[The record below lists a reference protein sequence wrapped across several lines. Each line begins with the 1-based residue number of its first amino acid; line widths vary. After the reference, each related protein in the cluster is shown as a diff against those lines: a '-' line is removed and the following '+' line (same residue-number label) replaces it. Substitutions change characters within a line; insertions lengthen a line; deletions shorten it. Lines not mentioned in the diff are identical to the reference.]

1 MEEKHRTLLDEM
13 LPLLEVIGEVHPD
26 EFIQEMASDI
36 RIAIATRGAVWSSLQ
51 ENKRGESKSSRNKV
65 SFCAL
70 LCVVSFVTAIASVTV
85 IYFYALLFLFLY
97 Y

>member
-13 LPLLEVIGEVHPD
+13 LPLLEVISEGHPD

-51 ENKRGESKSSRNKV
+51 ENKRGESKSSGNKV
-65 SFCAL
+65 SFCAV
-70 LCVVSFVTAIASVTV
+70 LCVVSFVTAIAFLTV
-85 IYFYALLFLFLY
+85 INFEALLFYFIFY
-97 Y
+97 